1 MGMPLLHALR
11 LNARRLPLRPALRF
25 REQVWS
31 YAELLARAERA
42 AAALAA
48 VGIAPGEKVPMLSF
62 NHPDMLVAYFALT
75 GIGAVPAPLNYR
87 LADDDLRHGIAAAHA
102 RFVLLGSGFAGRAA
116 ALADGAA
123 WQPIAIADAALELEA
138 ADGALRWDTLLPP
151 GAPQAPPAGREGST
165 IMLHTSGTTGRP
177 KGTLRS
183 RFGFE
188 ERAIAQRFGM
198 DDRTL
203 AALPLCLG
211 AGCVYTL
218 LPLYLGAGVTLLE
231 HFDAGTAIEAIERER
246 ISTTMLL
253 PAMLQAMVEHPRW
266 RDADLSSLRVIQSGA
281 GTLSGA
287 LKRRLLERL
296 GEGVLNIYAASTE
309 VGPYA
314 NLDGAEVAQHL
325 DGNCVGRPF
334 FGVELK
340 LLDDEGREV
349 APGEVGEIC
358 CRSDSQYDGYFEDEA
373 LTASTRRGDFLT
385 VGDLGRIDADGLLH
399 FVGRKRD
406 IIKSGGINVYASE
419 IEQVLQQHAAVAEV
433 HCIGLPDERLTE
445 LICAVIVPHAGAA
458 PAPAELA
465 AFAAA
470 RLAAYKKPRRIVLM
484 GEVPKNLT
492 GRVLKAQ
499 LVEQVLALPASHP
512 E

>member
-1 MGMPLLHALR
+1 MGMPLLRALR
-11 LNARRLPLRPALRF
+11 LNARRVPHRPALRF
-25 REQVWS
+25 RAQAWS
-31 YAELLARAERA
+31 YADFLDRAERA
-42 AAALAA
+42 AAALAGL
-48 VGIAPGEKVPMLSF
+48 GIEPGEKVPMLSV

-87 LADDDLRHGIAAAHA
+87 LADDDLRYGVEASHA
-102 RFVLLGSGFAGRAA
+102 RFVMVGSGFETRAA
-116 ALADGAA
+116 TATNAA
-123 WQPIAIADAALELEA
+123 CRQIWFADAARHVPEGTLCWDILLEA
-138 ADGALRWDTLLPP
+138 SYRE
-151 GAPQAPPAGREGST
+151 PPAGREGST

-177 KGTLRS
+177 KGALRS

-188 ERAIAQRFGM
+188 ERAIEQDFSV

-203 AALPLCLG
+203 AALPLCLS

-218 LPLYLGAGVTLLE
+218 LPLYLGASVTLLE
-231 HFDAGTAIEAIERER
+231 HFDAGAALETIGRER
-246 ISTTMLL
+246 IQSTMLL
-253 PAMLQAMVEHPRW
+253 PAMLQAMVDHPRW
-266 RDADLSSLRVIQSGA
+266 QEADLSSLRVIQSGA
-281 GTLSGA
+281 GSLSAG
-287 LKRRLLERL
+287 LKRCLLDKL

-314 NLDGAEVAQHL
+314 NLRGDEVARHL

-358 CRSDSQYDGYFEDEA
+358 CRSDSQYDGYFEDED

-385 VGDLGRIDADGLLH
+385 VGDLGRLDADGLLH

-419 IEQVLQQHAAVAEV
+419 IEQVLQQHEDVAEA
-433 HCIGLPDERLTE
+433 HCVGLPDARLTE
-445 LICAVIVPHAGAA
+445 MICAVIVPRPGAA
-458 PAPAELA
+458 PSADELA
-465 AFAAA
+465 DFAAA
-470 RLAAYKKPRRIVLM
+470 RLAAYKKPRRVILM
-484 GEVPKNLT
+484 SGVPKNLT
-492 GRVLKAQ
+492 GRVMKMQ
-499 LVEQVLALPASHP
+499 LVEKVLAMRDAQ
-512 E
+512 EE

>member
-1 MGMPLLHALR
+1 MGMPLLSALR
-11 LNARRLPLRPALRF
+11 LNARRLPHRPALRF
-25 REQVWS
+25 RDQTWS
-31 YAELLARAERA
+31 YVDLLSRAESA

-48 VGIAPGEKVPMLSF
+48 LGIAPGEKVPMLSI

-87 LADDDLRHGIAAAHA
+87 LTDSDLHHGISAAHA
-102 RFVLLGSGFAGRAA
+102 RFVLFGSGFGGRAA
-116 ALADGAA
+116 AMADPA
-123 WQPIAIADAALELEA
+123 WRPIVFADAAHDA
-138 ADGALRWDTLLPP
+138 PKGALHWDELLQSDPHR
-151 GAPQAPPAGREGST
+151 APPLGREGST

-177 KGTLRS
+177 KGALRS

-203 AALPLCLG
+203 AALPLCLS

-218 LPLYLGAGVTLLE
+218 LPLYLGASVTLLD
-231 HFDAGTAIEAIERER
+231 HFDAGTAIETIECAH
-246 ISTTMLL
+246 ITSTMLL
-253 PAMLQAMVEHPRW
+253 PAMLQAMVDHPRW
-266 RDADLSSLRVIQSGA
+266 SGADLSSLRVVQSGA

-287 LKRRLLERL
+287 LKRRLLDRL
-296 GEGVLNIYAASTE
+296 GEGVLNVYAASTE

-314 NLDGAEVAQHL
+314 NLDGAEVARHL

-340 LLDDEGREV
+340 LLDDEGHEV
-349 APGEVGEIC
+349 ATGEVGEIC
-358 CRSDSQYDGYFEDEA
+358 CRSNSQFDGYFEDDE
-373 LTASTRRGDFLT
+373 LTESTRRGDFLT
-385 VGDLGRIDADGLLH
+385 VGDLGRVDDDGLLH

-419 IEQVLQQHAAVAEV
+419 IEQVLQQHPAVAEA

-445 LICAVIVPHAGAA
+445 LICAVIVPHADAS
-458 PAPAELA
+458 PSPDELS

-470 RLAAYKKPRRIVLM
+470 RLAAYKKPRRVVLM
-484 GEVPKNLT
+484 SEVPKNLT
-492 GRVLKAQ
+492 GRVLKTQ
-499 LVEQVLALPASHP
+499 LVEQVLALPEPRP

>member
-11 LNARRLPLRPALRF
+11 LNARRLPHRAALRF
-25 REQVWS
+25 GEQAWS
-31 YAELLARAERA
+31 YAELLSRTEQA

-48 VGIAPGEKVPMLSF
+48 LGIAPGEKVPMLSF

-87 LADDDLRHGIAAAHA
+87 LADDDLRHGISAAHA
-102 RFVLLGSGFAGRAA
+102 RFVLFGSGFGERAA
-116 ALADGAA
+116 ALADTA
-123 WQPIAIADAALELEA
+123 WRPIAFASAAHDAPENAWHGEEL
-138 ADGALRWDTLLPP
+138 LRSGTHR
-151 GAPQAPPAGREGST
+151 APPAGREGST

-177 KGTLRS
+177 KGALRS

-188 ERAIAQRFGM
+188 ERAIAQRFGI

-203 AALPLCLG
+203 AALPLCLS

-218 LPLYLGAGVTLLE
+218 LPLYLGASVTLLE
-231 HFDAGTAIEAIERER
+231 HFDAGAVIETIERER
-246 ISTTMLL
+246 ITATMLL
-253 PAMLQAMVEHPRW
+253 PAMLQAMVDHPRW

-287 LKRRLLERL
+287 LKRRLLNRL

-314 NLDGAEVAQHL
+314 NLDGAEVARHL

-358 CRSDSQYDGYFEDEA
+358 CRSDSQYDGYFEDDA
-373 LTASTRRGDFLT
+373 LTESTRRGDFLT

-419 IEQVLQQHAAVAEV
+419 IEQVLQQHPAVAEA

-445 LICAVIVPHAGAA
+445 LICAVIVPHAGAS
-458 PAPAELA
+458 PAPEELS

-470 RLAAYKKPRRIVLM
+470 RLAAYKKPRRIVLLS
-484 GEVPKNLT
+484 EVPKNLT

-499 LVEQVLALPASHP
+499 LAEQVLALSATGVAP
-512 E
+512 

>member
-11 LNARRLPLRPALRF
+11 LNARRLPHRPALRF
-25 REQVWS
+25 REQTWS
-31 YAELLARAERA
+31 YAELLSRAERA

-48 VGIAPGEKVPMLSF
+48 LSIAPGEKVPMLSF

-87 LADDDLRHGIAAAHA
+87 LADEDLRHGISAAHA
-102 RFVLLGSGFAGRAA
+102 RFVLLGSGFAERAA
-116 ALADGAA
+116 ALADAA
-123 WQPIAIADAALELEA
+123 WQPIGFADAVHDAPKGRLHWCEL
-138 ADGALRWDTLLPP
+138 LRSAT
-151 GAPQAPPAGREGST
+151 GVAPAGREGST

-177 KGTLRS
+177 KGALRS

-188 ERAIAQRFGM
+188 ERAIAQRFGT

-203 AALPLCLG
+203 AALPLCLS

-218 LPLYLGAGVTLLE
+218 LPLYLGASVTLLE
-231 HFDAGTAIEAIERER
+231 HFDAGVAIETIERER
-246 ISTTMLL
+246 IDSTMLL
-253 PAMLQAMVEHPRW
+253 PAMLQAMVDHPRW

-281 GTLSGA
+281 GTLSGT
-287 LKRRLLERL
+287 LKRRLLDRL

-314 NLDGAEVAQHL
+314 NLDGAEVARHL
-325 DGNCVGRPF
+325 DDSCVGRPF

-340 LLDDEGREV
+340 LLDDDGHEV

-358 CRSDSQYDGYFEDEA
+358 CRSDSQYDGYFEDHE
-373 LTASTRRGDFLT
+373 LTESTRRGDFLT
-385 VGDLGRIDADGLLH
+385 VGDLGRIDVDGLLH

-419 IEQVLQQHAAVAEV
+419 IEQVLQQHPAVAEA

-445 LICAVIVPHAGAA
+445 LICAVIVPRTGAA
-458 PAPAELA
+458 PAADELV

-470 RLAAYKKPRRIVLM
+470 RLAAYKKPRRVVLM
-484 GEVPKNLT
+484 SEVPKNLT

>member
-11 LNARRLPLRPALRF
+11 LNARRVPQRPALRF
-25 REQVWS
+25 RDRAWT
-31 YAELLARAERA
+31 YAEWLARVERA
-42 AAALAA
+42 ASALAA
-48 VGIAPGEKVPMLSF
+48 LGIAPGEKVPLLSF
-62 NHPDMLVAYFALT
+62 NHADMLVAYFALT

-87 LADDDLRHGIAAAHA
+87 LADDDLRHGIAASHA

-116 ALADGAA
+116 ALADDA
-123 WQPIAIADAALELEA
+123 WRWICFADAQRDA
-138 ADGALRWDTLLPP
+138 PP
-151 GAPQAPPAGREGST
+151 GTLCWDALIDAAAAPPPPGREGST

-177 KGTLRS
+177 KGALRS

-188 ERAIAQRFGM
+188 ERAIEQGFGL
-198 DDRTL
+198 DDLTL
-203 AALPLCLG
+203 AVLPLCLG
-211 AGCVYTL
+211 AGCVYAL
-218 LPLYLGAGVTLLE
+218 LPLYLGASVTLLE
-231 HFDAGTAIEAIERER
+231 HFDAGTVLETIERER
-246 ISTTMLL
+246 IASTMLL

-266 RDADLSSLRVIQSGA
+266 RAADLSSLRVIQSGA
-281 GTLSGA
+281 GALSGA
-287 LKRRLLERL
+287 LKRALLDRF
-296 GEGVLNIYAASTE
+296 GAGILNIYAASSE

-314 NLDGAEVAQHL
+314 NLKGAEVGLHL

-340 LLDDEGREV
+340 LLDDDGREV

-358 CRSDSQYDGYFEDEA
+358 CRSDSQYDEYFEDEE
-373 LTASTRRGDFLT
+373 LTASTRRGSFLT

-406 IIKSGGINVYASE
+406 IIKSGGINVHASE
-419 IEQVLQQHAAVAEV
+419 IEQVLQQHPAVAEA

-445 LICAVIVPHAGAA
+445 LICAVIVPRAGAA
-458 PAPAELA
+458 PEAGELS

-484 GEVPKNLT
+484 HEVPKNLT
-492 GRVLKAQ
+492 GRVLKAR

>member
-11 LNARRLPLRPALRF
+11 LNARRLPHREALRF
-25 REQVWS
+25 GDKSGLSLGLWM
-31 YAELLARAERA
+31 RADRP

-48 VGIAPGEKVPMLSF
+48 LGIAPGEKVPMLSV
-62 NHPDMLVAYFALT
+62 NHPDLLVAYFALT

-87 LADDDLRHGIAAAHA
+87 LADHDLRHGIAAAHA
-102 RFVLLGSGFAGRAA
+102 RFVLLGSGFAERAG
-116 ALADGAA
+116 ALADAA
-123 WQPIAIADAALELEA
+123 WQPIVFADFPHDAPAGAWRWEELLQSAA
-138 ADGALRWDTLLPP
+138 P
-151 GAPQAPPAGREGST
+151 APPQGREGST

-177 KGTLRS
+177 KGALRS

-188 ERAIAQRFGM
+188 QRAIAQRFGI

-203 AALPLCLG
+203 AALPLCLS

-218 LPLYLGAGVTLLE
+218 LPLYLGASVTLLE
-231 HFDAGTAIEAIERER
+231 HFDADAVIETIERER
-246 ISTTMLL
+246 ITATMLL
-253 PAMLQAMVEHPRW
+253 PAMLQALVDHPRW

-287 LKRRLLERL
+287 LKRRLLNRL

-314 NLDGAEVAQHL
+314 NLDGSEVARHL

-340 LLDDEGREV
+340 LLDDERREV
-349 APGEVGEIC
+349 ATGEVGEIC
-358 CRSDSQYDGYFEDEA
+358 CRSDSQYDGYFEDDA
-373 LTASTRRGDFLT
+373 LTESTRRGDFLT

-419 IEQVLQQHAAVAEV
+419 IEQVLQQHPAVAEA

-445 LICAVIVPHAGAA
+445 LICAVIVPHAGAS
-458 PAPAELA
+458 PAPEELS

-470 RLAAYKKPRRIVLM
+470 RLAAYKKPRRIVLLS
-484 GEVPKNLT
+484 EVPKNLS

-499 LVEQVLALPASHP
+499 LAEQVLALSVTGVVP
-512 E
+512 